1 MPNSDLFGY
10 ERRQQALKSA
20 RKIDNRH
27 AMKVSQ
33 EICESEWHN
42 FLDDLKAERTEGYR
56 IQATDELID
65 KLYERILKQFNEQLK
80 ATQIPAAMAHRLKFF
95 NNINKKRSQ
104 KSTTVSNACDSRHT
118 ETSR

>member
-1 MPNSDLFGY
+1 MGNQRMPNSDLFGY

-42 FLDDLKAERTEGYR
+42 FLDDLKVDSAEGYR
-56 IQATDELID
+56 IEVTDELID

-95 NNINKKRSQ
+95 NNFNKKRS
-104 KSTTVSNACDSRHT
+104 
-118 ETSR
+118 

>member
-33 EICESEWHN
+33 RNLRKWN
-42 FLDDLKAERTEGYR
+42 G
-56 IQATDELID
+56 
-65 KLYERILKQFNEQLK
+65 
-80 ATQIPAAMAHRLKFF
+80 
-95 NNINKKRSQ
+95 
-104 KSTTVSNACDSRHT
+104 TTF
-118 ETSR
+118 